1 LPVPGWLFLWG
12 AAVVLIASFVA
23 LSAFWR
29 QPLLSRARNGRAAP
43 EWLSRLVLAAPVRIA
58 LQVASAALL
67 ALVWAAAL
75 VGDTDPSRNLAPTW
89 IYVVFWLG
97 LPVLSLLLGDVWR
110 VLSPWRAI
118 ADGYVW
124 ARERTG
130 GGEARP
136 LARYPERLGRWPAA
150 AGLFAFATLELAYD
164 DPASPRALALA
175 IALYSTVTLVGMGA
189 FGRETWTHGGEAF
202 AVLYRFFSLMS
213 PFDVRE
219 RRLFFRLPLAA
230 LSAADR
236 APGTL
241 AFIAV
246 MLGSVGFDGL
256 SRTSWWQNLLVDV
269 EAPYVVDRPTLGEV
283 LVTGTNLLGLVAGCL
298 LVAGVYVGACTLARA
313 AVNAPRSLLADFLLS
328 LVPIAFVYE
337 LAHYFS
343 HFVIQGQFALPLLS
357 DPFGR
362 GWDLVG
368 LAEYAPNLAPL
379 SPHAIWY
386 VQAAALVAGHVA
398 GLAVAH
404 DRAVTIFKR
413 RDDALRSQYPM
424 LGLMVFYTVAGLWLL
439 SRR

>member
-12 AAVVLIASFVA
+12 AAVALVASFVSLA
-23 LSAFWR
+23 AFWR

-43 EWLSRLVLAAPVRIA
+43 EWLPRLVLAVPLRIA

-75 VGDTDPSRNLAPTW
+75 AGDTDPSRNLAPTW

-130 GGEARP
+130 GETQP

-164 DPASPRALALA
+164 DPASARALALA
-175 IALYSTVTLVGMGA
+175 IALYSIVTLVGMGA
-189 FGRETWTHGGEAF
+189 FGREAWTQSGEAF
-202 AVLYRFFSLMS
+202 AVLFHLFSRMS

-219 RRLFFRLPLAA
+219 GRLYFRLPLAS

-236 APGTL
+236 VPGSL
-241 AFIAV
+241 AVVAV

-256 SRTSWWQNLLVDV
+256 SRTSWWQNLVVDV
-269 EAPYVVDRPTLGEV
+269 EAPYVVDRPTLGNV
-283 LVTGTNLLGLVAGCL
+283 LVMGTNLLGLVACCL
-298 LVAGVYVGACTLARA
+298 LVAGVYVGACALARA

-337 LAHYFS
+337 VAHYFS
-343 HFVIQGQFALPLLS
+343 YFVIQGQFALPLLS
-357 DPFGR
+357 DPFGES
-362 GWDLVG
+362 WDLVG
-368 LAEYAPNLAPL
+368 LAEYTPNLAPL
-379 SPHAIWY
+379 SQHAIWY

-404 DRAVTIFKR
+404 DRAVSIFKR

-424 LGLMVFYTVAGLWLL
+424 LGLMVLYTVAGLWLL
-439 SRR
+439 SRP